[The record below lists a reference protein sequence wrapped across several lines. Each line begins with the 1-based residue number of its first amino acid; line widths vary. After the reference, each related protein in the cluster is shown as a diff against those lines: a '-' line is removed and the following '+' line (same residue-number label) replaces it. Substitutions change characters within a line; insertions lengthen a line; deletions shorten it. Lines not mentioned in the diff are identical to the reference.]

1 MWMSNSPMSHHRDKN
16 LPKRSDVC
24 PSKWACSQPSG
35 EQQVHDSQKK
45 KRHRTFRSAFPNLH
59 FRELCDLCSPNEDLG
74 AMQHCLSLSKSQDDS
89 MMMWR
94 RATHQ
99 SCLSII
105 VINLI
110 IIRPIR
116 TYVRQTFTECTCAD
130 LMSLFGNDRWT
141 DYAKVRTSS
150 MPMCSLNSQVYAPPN
165 EDFRRRNKR
174 WNANFEGST
183 FQWFVAQI
191 EYSHPWNVLPSKST
205 FHLLF
210 LLSKSSFYAPQ
221 TKILEGRTNLS
232 EWGFEAL
239 SR

>member
-1 MWMSNSPMSHHRDKN
+1 
-16 LPKRSDVC
+16 
-24 PSKWACSQPSG
+24 
-35 EQQVHDSQKK
+35 
-45 KRHRTFRSAFPNLH
+45 
-59 FRELCDLCSPNEDLG
+59 
-74 AMQHCLSLSKSQDDS
+74 
-89 MMMWR
+89 MWR

-191 EYSHPWNVLPSKST
+191 EYSRPWNVLPSKSA

-210 LLSKSSFYAPQ
+210 LLSKSSFGEH
-221 TKILEGRTNLS
+221 KCTNQACYLV
-232 EWGFEAL
+232 EAIVVTSL
-239 SR
+239 QNPAWVFRGDVVFHMDRSVTWW